1 MALFT
6 DVRPDKFI
14 DSSCTQMSHDLTIY
28 LHMEVR
34 SFSVLMKYL
43 SNTSDKSLT
52 VLMCHKKMLA
62 AVLHS
67 N

>member
-1 MALFT
+1 MALFIY
-6 DVRPDKFI
+6 VRPDKFT

-28 LHMEVR
+28 LQMEIS
-34 SFSVLMKYL
+34 SFSAVMKYL

-52 VLMCHKKMLA
+52 VLMYHKKMLA